1 MARGTGGVFLRG
13 KTWYIHY
20 SSQGILHKESAK
32 TRVKSDAIALLK
44 QRTGEAARGEIAIGN
59 PTMETLLDG
68 VLEDYENRQLKS
80 ARDVA
85 NRVANLK
92 TRWGNVKAKAFTA
105 SQVQI
110 HIQERR
116 AAEVA
121 PATINREL
129 AILRR
134 AFTLGRECG
143 QVATAPKIKALP
155 ENNARQ
161 GFFTDAEFSRLRGHL
176 PAWMKTLATF
186 AYFTGCRL
194 GELRGMR
201 WHQVDLAER
210 VVRLGKTKNG
220 HPRTVPLSREL
231 HAMLTV
237 DQAAAKTT
245 HVFERDGEPVGKFDI
260 YEPWAEA
267 CAAASLEGRLFHDFR
282 RTGVRNMTRAG
293 VPRHIAMAISGH
305 KTDSMFRRYD
315 IVDEKDLRAAAAK
328 MDAYLEGM
336 REPEVSQEVS
346 QVSAKPS

>member
-20 SSQGILHKESAK
+20 SVNGILHKESAK
-32 TRVKSDAIALLK
+32 TRVKSEAIAMLK
-44 QRTGEAARGEIAIGN
+44 RRTGEAARGEIAIGN
-59 PTMETLLDG
+59 PTMDALLDG
-68 VLEDYENRQLKS
+68 VVSDYENRQLKS
-80 ARDVA
+80 LQDVA
-85 NRVANLK
+85 SRIVHLK
-92 TRWGNVKAKAFTA
+92 TRWGGLKAKAFTA

-134 AFTLGRECG
+134 AFTLGRDNG
-143 QVATAPKIKALP
+143 QVFSAPKITALP
-155 ENNARQ
+155 EDNARQ
-161 GFFTDAEFSRLRGHL
+161 GFFTDAEFSGLRRHL
-176 PAWMKTLATF
+176 PDWMRTLVTF

-194 GELRGMR
+194 GELRSMK
-201 WHQVDLAER
+201 WEQVDLPEQ

-220 HPRTVPLSREL
+220 HPRTVALSREL
-231 HAMLTV
+231 HSMLTM
-237 DQAAAKTT
+237 DRASAKTPF
-245 HVFERDGEPVGKFDI
+245 VFECDGQPLGKFAI
-260 YEPWAEA
+260 YEPWAVACEA
-267 CAAASLEGRLFHDFR
+267 AGLEGRLFHDFR

-315 IVDEKDLRAAAAK
+315 IVNEADLRAAAARV
-328 MDAYLEGM
+328 DHYLDTI
-336 REPEVSQEVS
+336 REIEVSQNLS
-346 QVSAKPS
+346 QEARKPS

>member
-20 SSQGILHKESAK
+20 SVQGILHKESAK
-32 TRVKSDAIALLK
+32 TRVKSEAVALLK
-44 QRTGEAARGEIAIGN
+44 RRTGEASRGEIAMGN
-59 PTMETLLDG
+59 PDMSLLLDG
-68 VLEDYENRQLKS
+68 VLEDYESRQLKS
-80 ARDVA
+80 AGDVA
-85 NRVANLK
+85 NRIARLK
-92 TRWGNVKAKAFTA
+92 ERWGSVKAKHFTA
-105 SQVQI
+105 SQVQM

-116 AAEVA
+116 SAEIA
-121 PATINREL
+121 PATVNREL

-134 AFTLGRECG
+134 AFTLARESG

-161 GFFTDAEFSRLRGHL
+161 GFFSDAEFSRLRGHL
-176 PAWMKTLATF
+176 PQWMRTLATF

-194 GELRGMR
+194 GELRGMQ
-201 WHQVDLAER
+201 WGQVDLSER
-210 VVRLGKTKNG
+210 VVKLGKTKNG

-237 DQAAAKTT
+237 DRAAAQTS
-245 HVFERDGEPVGKFDI
+245 HVFEHDGEPVGKFDI

-328 MDAYLEGM
+328 LDTYLDQM
-336 REPEVSQEVS
+336 REAEASQDLAQPS
-346 QVSAKPS
+346 RKPS